1 MTPLDIGK
9 DDIKALADDVLRELV
24 AQLSAAQ
31 LRRLGRPV
39 SGVRA
44 GGRQEA
50 KDGGIDVEVSGG
62 SEGFLPRPIIG
73 FQVKKDDY
81 PPARIPD
88 EMCPNG
94 ELRPSIRALGAQG
107 SAYIIVS
114 GAADLSALARKKR
127 LAAMEQATNGLTGL
141 HLDYYDSDQLARWV
155 NEFPS
160 IAAWVRSKLGRPV
173 QGWKA
178 FENWSRPDE
187 GTEAPYLT
195 AEDVAL
201 LPPKGEPVSVVAGID
216 RLREALSSPRSVVRL
231 VGLSGLGKTRLV
243 QALFDDRIGGNA
255 LDRHAVIYTD
265 IGFHPQPGPQAMVA
279 ALAQSGFPIIVIVDN
294 CPPETHR
301 ILAKEPQGAG
311 SRVSILTV
319 EYDVSDDTPE
329 DTQVFRLQVG
339 DEGAVPQLLE
349 RRRPDLPQA
358 ARARI
363 AEFAGGNAR
372 LALALGDT
380 VECAQSLAK
389 FSDEDL
395 LKRLFQQRQ
404 TASETLLR
412 IGEAC
417 ALVYSFHGDPDS
429 PDEELGVLAE
439 LARVNLDDLHEG
451 IVELQRRGLIQSRGE
466 WRALLPQALAQ
477 RLARP
482 ALQKVRLSRLRQ
494 VFEAAPE
501 RLRRSF
507 TRRLEMLHDA
517 ENAVAIAQAWLQE
530 GGILGTPSQFG
541 RHWDMRG
548 DMFRNLAPVAPETAL
563 STLVRASQEDAFV
576 SGDNWR
582 RVDWCRILFK
592 LAYEPTLFERAAMT
606 LARFLAAEP
615 PENAANSIKD
625 SFLSLF
631 NFAYSGTHALIEQ
644 RLTVIRHLLS
654 ADGRMADCGLLA
666 LDRLLQTRLNGLR
679 ESARFGAHPRNYG
692 FALAGDDAIRF
703 WYGSILDAVTEFA
716 TAFPNRRAAV
726 AECLAR
732 HFSGLWRWGLV
743 RDRLEQVMLFLT
755 GDTFWWQG
763 WIAVRNT
770 MERRN
775 KRQAPL
781 PEPIRL
787 RSLEARLRPKTLTD
801 RARAWVLSPDWGV
814 FSLSQGRDWQDR
826 TAKVRSRI
834 RAVASVLAAQPE
846 NLQPLLTEFSQEP
859 IPYGET
865 FGKGLALSA
874 DPIILWPMVRTAL
887 QAVEQEKRNFSVAFG
902 LLGGIAKSAPAVA
915 ANILE
920 TAVTDEVFGTI
931 FPSMQASIGLDQ
943 DGCAR
948 LRRALEADLATPF
961 VWRNCIW
968 RDDDCAIPIDD
979 LARLAELM
987 WSKDNGQIAV
997 LWMLEF
1003 RVRQQSKQG
1012 DLPANLGALARSVIA
1027 RWNHW
1032 AKGGMLWDYHLAD
1045 LVETVLVEPEG
1056 APAACALAENILT
1069 AIKAG
1074 QDLDLLHHG
1083 RLVPALLKV
1092 QPSAVLNVVISAE
1105 DYVAHR
1111 LLDGHHGLPLDAVPP
1126 DILLAWASRDPN
1138 TRLSFLAAHI
1148 SVFDNGDQLRP
1159 LVFDILDQAGKK
1171 QPVLD
1176 ELAANDLY
1184 PRGAYSGERTTI
1196 LTNRSLGLEPLK
1208 DHPHADVR
1216 NWATEMQARLME
1228 DVAAMQARASRRDE
1242 RFE

>member
-31 LRRLGRPV
+31 LRRQGRPV

-62 SEGFLPRPIIG
+62 AEGFLPRPLIG

-81 PPARIPD
+81 PPARIPE

-94 ELRPSIRALGAQG
+94 DVRPSLRALAAQG
-107 SAYIIVS
+107 GAYIIAS

-127 LAAMEQATNGLTGL
+127 LAAMEQAATGLTGL

-160 IAAWVRSKLGRPV
+160 VAAWVRTKLGRPI

-187 GTEAPYLT
+187 GTEAPYLM
-195 AEDVAL
+195 AEDIVL
-201 LPPKGEPVSVVAGID
+201 LPPKGEPVSINAGID
-216 RLREALSSPRSVVRL
+216 LLREALSSAGSVVRL

-243 QALFDDRIGGNA
+243 QALFDDRIGGSA
-255 LDRHAVIYTD
+255 LDQYAVIYTD
-265 IGFHPQPGPQAMVA
+265 IGFHPQPGPQAMIA
-279 ALAQSGFPIIVIVDN
+279 ALAQSGFPVIVIVDN

-301 ILAKEPQGAG
+301 VLAKEPQGAG

-329 DTQVFRLQVG
+329 DTQVFRLQIG

-349 RRRPDLPQA
+349 RRRADLPQA

-372 LALALGDT
+372 LALALADT
-380 VECAQSLAK
+380 VENAQSLAK

-395 LKRLFQQRQ
+395 LRRLFQQRQ
-404 TASETLLR
+404 TANETLLR

-429 PDEELGVLAE
+429 PDGELGVLAE
-439 LARVNLDDLHEG
+439 LARIDLDDLHEG

-466 WRALLPQALAQ
+466 WRALLPHALAQ

-482 ALQKVRLSRLRQ
+482 ALQKIRLARLRQ

-501 RLRRSF
+501 RLRRSL
-507 TRRLEMLHDA
+507 TRRLEMLHDV

-530 GGILGTPSQFG
+530 GGILGSPPQFG

-548 DMFRNLAPVAPETAL
+548 DMFGNLAPVVPETAL
-563 STLVRASQEDAFV
+563 STLVRASQEDSFV

-592 LAYEPTLFERAAMT
+592 LAYEPMLFERATVT

-631 NFAYSGTHALIEQ
+631 NFAYSGTHAPIEQ

-666 LDRLLQTRLNGLR
+666 LDRLLQTRLNGIR
-679 ESARFGAHPRNYG
+679 ESARFGARPRDYG
-692 FALAGDDAIRF
+692 FALAGYDLIRL
-703 WYGSILDAVTEFA
+703 WYGSILNAVIAFA
-716 TAFPNRRAAV
+716 AEFPNRHAAI

-732 HFSGLWRWGLV
+732 HFSGLWRWSLV
-743 RDRLEQVMLFLT
+743 HDRLEQVMLTLA

-763 WIAVRNT
+763 WVAVRNT
-770 MERRN
+770 MERGH
-775 KRQAPL
+775 KRQPPL
-781 PEPIRL
+781 PDPIRL
-787 RSLEARLRPKTLTD
+787 RALEARLRPQTLTD
-801 RARAWVLSPDWGV
+801 RARAWVLSPDHGA
-814 FSLSQGRDWQDR
+814 FSLSQGRGWKDR
-826 TAKVRSRI
+826 TTKVHSRI
-834 RAVASVLAAQPE
+834 RAIASALAAQPE
-846 NLQPLLTEFSQEP
+846 HLLPLLTEFSQQP
-859 IPYGET
+859 IPYGGT
-865 FGKGLALSA
+865 FGKGLALAA
-874 DPIILWPMVRTAL
+874 DPKMLWPMVRTAL

-902 LLGGIAKSAPAVA
+902 VLGGIAKSAPAVA
-915 ANILE
+915 ADILDA
-920 TAVTDEVFGTI
+920 AVTDTIFGTM
-931 FPSMQASIGLDQ
+931 FPSMQASVGLDL

-948 LRRALEADLATPF
+948 LRRAIDVDLATPS

-979 LARLAELM
+979 LARLVDLVWFKE
-987 WSKDNGQIAV
+987 NGEIAV
-997 LWMLEF
+997 LWMLES
-1003 RVRQQSKQG
+1003 RVRQQRQRG
-1012 DLPANLGALARSVIA
+1012 DLPADLRALARSVIA

-1032 AKGGMLWDYHLAD
+1032 TSGGMLWDYHLAEM
-1045 LVETVLVEPEG
+1045 VETVLGDPEG
-1056 APAACALAENILT
+1056 APAACALVENMLT
-1069 AIKAG
+1069 PIKAG

-1092 QPSAVLNVVISAE
+1092 QPSAVLDAVASAE

-1111 LLDGHHGLPLDAVPP
+1111 LLDGHHGLPLDTVPS

-1159 LVFDILDQAGKK
+1159 LVFDILDQAGEK
-1171 QPVLD
+1171 QPVLN

-1184 PRGAYSGERTTI
+1184 PRGVYSGERTTI

-1208 DHPHADVR
+1208 VHSHADVR
-1216 NWATEMQARLME
+1216 NWAAEMQARLME

>member
-31 LRRLGRPV
+31 LRRQGRPV

-62 SEGFLPRPIIG
+62 AEGFLPRPLIG

-81 PPARIPD
+81 PPARIPE

-94 ELRPSIRALGAQG
+94 EVRPSLRALADQG
-107 SAYIIVS
+107 GAYIIAS

-127 LAAMEQATNGLTGL
+127 LAAMEQATTGLTGL

-160 IAAWVRSKLGRPV
+160 VAAWVRTKLGRPI

-187 GTEAPYLT
+187 GTETPYLM
-195 AEDVAL
+195 AEDIVL
-201 LPPKGEPVSVVAGID
+201 LPPKGEPVPVNAGLGL
-216 RLREALSSPRSVVRL
+216 LREALSSPRSVVRL

-243 QALFDDRIGGNA
+243 QALFDDRIGDNA
-255 LDRHAVIYTD
+255 LDQHAVIYTD
-265 IGFHPQPGPQAMVA
+265 IGFHPQPGPQAMIA
-279 ALAQSGFPIIVIVDN
+279 AMAQSGFPIIVIVDN

-329 DTQVFRLQVG
+329 DTQVFRLQIG

-349 RRRPDLPQA
+349 RRRPDLLQA

-372 LALALGDT
+372 LALALADT
-380 VECAQSLAK
+380 VENAQSLAK

-395 LKRLFQQRQ
+395 LKRLFHQRQ
-404 TASETLLR
+404 TADETLLR

-429 PDEELGVLAE
+429 PDGELGVLAE
-439 LARVNLDDLHEG
+439 LARIDLDDFHAG
-451 IVELQRRGLIQSRGE
+451 IVELQRRGLVQSRGE
-466 WRALLPQALAQ
+466 WRALLPHALAQ

-482 ALQKVRLSRLRQ
+482 ALHKIRLSRLRQ

-507 TRRLEMLHDA
+507 TRRLEMLHDV
-517 ENAVAIAQAWLQE
+517 ENAVAIAREWLKE
-530 GGILGTPSQFG
+530 GEILGTPSQFG

-563 STLVRASQEDAFV
+563 NTLARASQDDTFV

-631 NFAYSGTHALIEQ
+631 NFACSGTHATIEQ

-666 LDRLLQTRLNGLR
+666 LDRLLQTSLNGIR
-679 ESARFGAHPRNYG
+679 ESARFGAHPRDYG
-692 FALAGDDAIRF
+692 FAVVGDDAIRL
-703 WYGSILDAVTEFA
+703 WYGSILDAVAAFA
-716 TAFPNRRAAV
+716 SAFPNRRAAI

-732 HFSGLWRWGLV
+732 HFSGLWRRSLV
-743 RDRLEQVMLFLT
+743 HDRLEQVMLTLA

-763 WIAVRNT
+763 WVAVRNT
-770 MERRN
+770 MERGH
-775 KRQAPL
+775 KREASL
-781 PEPIRL
+781 PESIRF

-801 RARAWVLSPDWGV
+801 RARAWVLSPDWGA
-814 FSLSQGRDWQDR
+814 FSLSQGRGWKDR

-834 RAVASVLAAQPE
+834 RTIASALAAQPE
-846 NLQPLLTEFSQEP
+846 NLLPLLTEFGQEP

-874 DPIILWPMVRTAL
+874 DPIMLWPTVRTAL

-902 LLGGIAKSAPAVA
+902 VLDGIARSAPAIAASILDAAVA
-915 ANILE
+915 DA
-920 TAVTDEVFGTI
+920 VFGPI

-943 DGCAR
+943 EGCAR
-948 LRRALEADLATPF
+948 LRRAMEVDLATPF

-979 LARLAELM
+979 LARLAELV
-987 WSKDNGQIAV
+987 WSKDNGEIAL
-997 LWMLEF
+997 LWMLES
-1003 RVRQQSKQG
+1003 RVRQQRQRG
-1012 DLPANLGALARSVIA
+1012 GLPADLRALARSTIA

-1045 LVETVLVEPEG
+1045 LVETLLVEPEG
-1056 APAACALAENILT
+1056 APAVHAFVENMLT
-1069 AIKAG
+1069 AIEAG

-1092 QPSAVLNVVISAE
+1092 QPSAVLDVVASAE

-1111 LLDGHHGLPLDAVPP
+1111 ILDGHDSLPLDAVPP
-1126 DILLAWASRDPN
+1126 DVLLAWASRDPN
-1138 TRLSFLAAHI
+1138 MRFPFLAAHI
-1148 SVFDNGDQLRP
+1148 SVFDNGSQLRP
-1159 LVFDILDQAGKK
+1159 LVIEILDQAAEKL
-1171 QPVLD
+1171 PVLN

-1184 PRGAYSGERTTI
+1184 PRRVYSGERTTF
-1196 LTNRSLGLEPLK
+1196 LTSRSSGLEILK
-1208 DHPHADVR
+1208 AHPHADVR
-1216 NWATEMQARLME
+1216 NWATEMQAQLMG
-1228 DVAAMQARASRRDE
+1228 DVAAMQDRASKRDE